1 MELIYCK
8 KCDDLVLSE
17 RDSLCPN
24 CLAKEPM
31 GTENEKLVKEILKE
45 EYNAEVQN
53 WKDGKILISPYN
65 NASAGELAQKMC
77 NEEIEFSFEGG
88 CLTLSREAMGELGQH
103 LISLWGE

>member
-17 RDSLCPN
+17 GDSLCPN
-24 CLAKEPM
+24 CMAKEPL
-31 GTENEKLVKEILKE
+31 GIKHEKLVKEILE
-45 EYNAEVQN
+45 DEYDSNIQN

-65 NASAGELAQKMC
+65 NASAGELAQEMC
-77 NEEIEFSFEGG
+77 KQEIEFLYEGG
-88 CLTLSREAMGELGQH
+88 CLTLSQEALEELGPH